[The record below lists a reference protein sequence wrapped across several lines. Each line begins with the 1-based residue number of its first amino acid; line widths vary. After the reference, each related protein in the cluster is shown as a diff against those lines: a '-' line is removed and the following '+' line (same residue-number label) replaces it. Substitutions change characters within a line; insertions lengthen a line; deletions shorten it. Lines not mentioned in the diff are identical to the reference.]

1 MIEFLVDRK
10 RTALAILVVLIFAGI
25 FGRANIPLE
34 DNPEIIVPV
43 VYIGVSLNGI
53 SPQDAERLLLKP
65 LEDEVRGI
73 EGVDEL
79 QGFAFENYA
88 AVIVQFDA
96 ADSMK
101 LSMDKVRDAVNDAK
115 VNFPEDTN
123 DPIVREVSVTDDPNI
138 IIVINAEKSTER
150 YVLNV
155 ARQIKKDLELIPSI
169 FEVEIVG
176 ARDEQLEAVI
186 NRSQIENYNITFPEI
201 IRAVSNNNQVVTTG
215 EIETANGQFSVSVPG
230 LFETA
235 KDVYDL
241 PIRSTNNS
249 TIFLSDIADIKR
261 NFKERE
267 SYTKVNGVRSVS
279 LMVKKGRGTN
289 LIETADKIEEVVDSY
304 IDKIPEEVDIS
315 YILDSRAMT
324 VDQVNSLQGNI
335 LMATLFVLLIT
346 MLALGIRSSFIVG
359 SGIPISILV
368 SLFILYIAGYDY
380 NFMVI
385 FGILV
390 ALGMLIDGSLVVV
403 EFADRKMVEGLNKT
417 EAFIYAAKRMFWP
430 IVASAA
436 TTLAVFI
443 PLFFWPGISGQ
454 FMKILPLTIFIVLFV
469 ALIYSLL
476 FVPVIG
482 SVFGKASNSSASNFK
497 NLGSDSDFDI
507 DKLRGALGY
516 YVSILNRII
525 KKPIL
530 TLLILISALYIV
542 ISSYFAYGPG
552 MVFFSTSDPFF
563 GQAKI
568 AARGNLSIN
577 EIERLSA
584 DVEKIITDTDGI
596 KSVFLQTGAFGG
608 IGSSAGGSSEDT
620 IANLFFEFT
629 DRSTRDNGHKIIS
642 KIRDQVNQISG
653 IKVEVSELQNGPP
666 VGKDLEI
673 RIMGPSTDAII
684 PITKKMRQHIDKN
697 VDGLISVED
706 TLPVPLVEWELIID
720 KPKASQFGADVF
732 TIGSA
737 VNLVTNGVMIG
748 KYRPNDV
755 DDELE
760 IFVRYS
766 EDQRSIDQLDNIMIE
781 TNYGSVPISNFV
793 KKKPKRN
800 VSFIRR
806 YDARNAMYI
815 KANVDESTTVGEKS
829 AELGKWV
836 EEQKFPG
843 NIEIVFGGENEEQN
857 ESMKFV
863 IQAFII
869 SILIMAALLVTQFNS
884 FYQSFIILSAVLMST
899 AGVFFGLLVFDQ
911 QFSAIMHG
919 IGIISLAGIVVNNNI
934 ILIDAFNFIRKKNK
948 DLDVASSILKASA
961 QRLRPIFLTTLTTM
975 LGLIPLALNYSIDP
989 ISREIAYDSNVSSFW
1004 APLAQCIVYGLS
1016 FSAILTLIVT
1026 PCLIVL
1032 PSHLREILKKYSRSN
1047 SKIINA

>member
-10 RTALAILVVLIFAGI
+10 RTALAILVVLIFAGF
-25 FGRANIPLE
+25 FGRSNIPIE
-34 DNPEIIVPV
+34 AEPEIVVPV
-43 VYIGVSLNGI
+43 IYIGVSLRGI

-65 LEDEVRGI
+65 LEDEIRSI
-73 EGVDEL
+73 EGVDEM

-88 AVIVQFDA
+88 GIVVKFDA

-101 LSMDKVRDAVNDAK
+101 LSMDKVRDAANDAK
-115 VNFPEDTN
+115 INFPEDAN
-123 DPIVREVSVTDDPNI
+123 DPVISELSVSDEPNI
-138 IIVINAEKSTER
+138 IIVINSETASER
-150 YVLNV
+150 YVLNL
-155 ARQIKKDLELIPSI
+155 AQQIKKDIELIPSI
-169 FEVEIVG
+169 FEVEIAG
-176 ARDEQLEAVI
+176 SRDEQLEAII
-186 NRSQIENYNITFPEI
+186 NRSQLENYEITFAEI
-201 IRAVSNNNQVVTTG
+201 LRAVSNNNQVVTTG
-215 EIETANGQFSVSVPG
+215 EIETAQGQFSVSVSG

-249 TIFLSDIADIKR
+249 TIFLSDIAEIKR
-261 NFKERE
+261 NFKDRKN
-267 SYTKVNGVRSVS
+267 YTKVNGKQSIS
-279 LMVKKGRGTN
+279 LFVTKGRGTN
-289 LIETADKIEEVVDSY
+289 LIATINQVEEIVESY
-304 IDKIPEEVDIS
+304 ISKIPDEVKIS
-315 YILDSRAMT
+315 YMLDSR
-324 VDQVNSLQGNI
+324 DLIGKQVNSLQGNI
-335 LMATLFVLLIT
+335 LLATLFVLIIT

-403 EFADRKMVEGLNKT
+403 EFADRKMVEGLDKT
-417 EAFIYAAKRMFWP
+417 DAYIHAAKRMFWP
-430 IVASAA
+430 IVASTA

-443 PLFFWPGISGQ
+443 PLFFWPGIAGQ
-454 FMKILPLTIFIVLFV
+454 FMRVLPLTIFIVLFV
-469 ALIYSLL
+469 ALFYSLL

-482 SVFGKASNSSASNFK
+482 SVFGKPSNSSISNFK
-497 NLGSDSDFDI
+497 NLGSENNFD
-507 DKLRGALGY
+507 LSSLTGALGK
-516 YVSILNRII
+516 YVNILNSII
-525 KKPIL
+525 KRPIL
-530 TLLILISALYIV
+530 TLIIIVSILYMI
-542 ISSYFAYGPG
+542 ISSYLSYGPG

-568 AARGNLSIN
+568 SARGNLSIN
-577 EIERLSA
+577 EIDRLST
-584 DVEKIITDTDGI
+584 DVEKIITESKGI
-596 KSVFLQTGAFGG
+596 KSVFLQTGQFGG
-608 IGSSAGGSSEDT
+608 LGSSSGGNSEDT
-620 IANLFFEFT
+620 IANIFFEFT
-629 DRSTRDNGHKIIS
+629 DRSDRENGHII
-642 KIRDQVNQISG
+642 IRQIRHKVNEISG

-673 RIMGPSTDAII
+673 RIMGPTTDSII
-684 PITKKMRQHIDKN
+684 PIAEMMRAHIDKN
-697 VDGLISVED
+697 IEGLISVED

-737 VNLVTNGVMIG
+737 INLVTNGVMLG
-748 KYRPNDV
+748 KYRPSDV

-760 IFVRYS
+760 IFVRYPKN
-766 EDQRSIDQLDNIMIE
+766 QRSIDQLDNIMIE
-781 TNYGSVPISNFV
+781 TNFGSIPISNFI
-793 KKKPKRN
+793 KKKAKKN

-806 YDARNAMYI
+806 YDARNVVYI
-815 KANVDESTTVGEKS
+815 KANVDETTTVGAKS
-829 AELGKWV
+829 SELNEWV
-836 EEQKFPG
+836 EEQNFP
-843 NIEIVFGGENEEQN
+843 NYIDVVFGGENEEQN
-857 ESMKFV
+857 NSMKFV
-863 IQAFII
+863 IQAFTI

-884 FYQSFIILSAVLMST
+884 FYQSFIILSAVVMST

-934 ILIDAFNFIRKKNK
+934 ILIDAYNYIRKRS
-948 DLDVASSILKASA
+948 DDDIATSILKASA
-961 QRLRPIFLTTLTTM
+961 QRLRPIFLTTITTM

-989 ISREIAYDSNVSSFW
+989 LYRNIAYDSNVTSFW

-1032 PSHLREILKKYSRSN
+1032 PSRLNEIIESIKKRTF
-1047 SKIINA
+1047 KTLDA

>member
-10 RTALAILVVLIFAGI
+10 RTALAILVVLIFAGF
-25 FGRANIPLE
+25 FGRSNIPIE
-34 DNPEIIVPV
+34 AEPEIVVPV
-43 VYIGVSLNGI
+43 IYIGVSLRGI

-65 LEDEVRGI
+65 LEDEIRSI
-73 EGVDEL
+73 EGVDEM

-88 AVIVQFDA
+88 GIVVKFDA

-101 LSMDKVRDAVNDAK
+101 LSMDKVRDAANDAK
-115 VNFPEDTN
+115 INFPEDAN
-123 DPIVREVSVTDDPNI
+123 DPVISELSVSDEPNI
-138 IIVINAEKSTER
+138 IIVINSETASER
-150 YVLNV
+150 YVLNL
-155 ARQIKKDLELIPSI
+155 AQQIKKDIELIPSI
-169 FEVEIVG
+169 FEVEIAG
-176 ARDEQLEAVI
+176 SRDEQLEAII
-186 NRSQIENYNITFPEI
+186 NRSQLENYEITFAEI
-201 IRAVSNNNQVVTTG
+201 LRAVSNNNQVVTTG
-215 EIETANGQFSVSVPG
+215 EIETAQGQFSVSVSG

-249 TIFLSDIADIKR
+249 TIFLSDIAEIKR
-261 NFKERE
+261 NFKDRKN
-267 SYTKVNGVRSVS
+267 YTKVNGKQSIS
-279 LMVKKGRGTN
+279 LFVTKGRGTN
-289 LIETADKIEEVVDSY
+289 LIATINQVEEIVESY
-304 IDKIPEEVDIS
+304 ISKIPDEVKIS
-315 YILDSRAMT
+315 YMLDSR
-324 VDQVNSLQGNI
+324 DLIGKQVNSLQGNI
-335 LMATLFVLLIT
+335 LLATLFVLIIT

-403 EFADRKMVEGLNKT
+403 EFADRKMVEGLDKT
-417 EAFIYAAKRMFWP
+417 DAYIHAAKRMFWP
-430 IVASAA
+430 IVASTA

-443 PLFFWPGISGQ
+443 PLFFWPGIAGQ
-454 FMKILPLTIFIVLFV
+454 FMRVLPLTIFIVLFV
-469 ALIYSLL
+469 ALFYSLL

-482 SVFGKASNSSASNFK
+482 SVFGKPSNSSISNFK
-497 NLGSDSDFDI
+497 NLGSETNFD
-507 DKLRGALGY
+507 LSSLTGALGK
-516 YVSILNRII
+516 YVNILNSII
-525 KKPIL
+525 KRPIL
-530 TLLILISALYIV
+530 TLIIIVSILYMI
-542 ISSYFAYGPG
+542 ISSYLSYGPG

-568 AARGNLSIN
+568 SARGNLSIN
-577 EIERLSA
+577 EIDRLST
-584 DVEKIITDTDGI
+584 DVEKIITESKGI
-596 KSVFLQTGAFGG
+596 KSVFLQTGQFGG
-608 IGSSAGGSSEDT
+608 LGSSSGGNSEDT
-620 IANLFFEFT
+620 IANIFFEFT
-629 DRSTRDNGHKIIS
+629 DRSDRENGHII
-642 KIRDQVNQISG
+642 IRQIRHKVNEISG

-673 RIMGPSTDAII
+673 RIMGPTTDSII
-684 PITKKMRQHIDKN
+684 PIAEMMRAHIDKN
-697 VDGLISVED
+697 IEGLISVED

-737 VNLVTNGVMIG
+737 INLVTNGVMLG
-748 KYRPNDV
+748 KYRPSDV

-760 IFVRYS
+760 IFVRYPKN
-766 EDQRSIDQLDNIMIE
+766 QRSIDQLDNIMIE
-781 TNYGSVPISNFV
+781 TNFGSIPISNFI
-793 KKKPKRN
+793 KKKAKKN

-806 YDARNAMYI
+806 YDARNVVYI
-815 KANVDESTTVGEKS
+815 KANVDETTTVGAKS
-829 AELGKWV
+829 SELNEWV
-836 EEQKFPG
+836 EEQNFP
-843 NIEIVFGGENEEQN
+843 NYIDVVFGGENEEQN
-857 ESMKFV
+857 NSMKFV
-863 IQAFII
+863 IQAFTI

-884 FYQSFIILSAVLMST
+884 FYQSFIILSAVVMST

-934 ILIDAFNFIRKKNK
+934 ILIDAYNYIRKRS
-948 DLDVASSILKASA
+948 DDDIATSILKASA
-961 QRLRPIFLTTLTTM
+961 QRLRPIFLTTITTM

-989 ISREIAYDSNVSSFW
+989 LYRNIAYDSNVTSFW

-1032 PSHLREILKKYSRSN
+1032 PSRLNEIIESIKKRTF
-1047 SKIINA
+1047 KTLDA

>member
-25 FGRANIPLE
+25 FGRANIPIE
-34 DNPEIIVPV
+34 SEPEIVVPV
-43 VYIGVSLNGI
+43 IYIGASLNGI

-88 AVIVQFDA
+88 AVIVKFDA

-101 LSMDKVRDAVNDAK
+101 LSIDKIRDAVNDAK
-115 VNFPEDTN
+115 VNFPDEAN
-123 DPIVREVSVTDDPNI
+123 DPIIREVSVTDEPNI
-138 IIVINAEKSTER
+138 IISIDTEYSTER
-150 YVLNV
+150 YVLNL

-169 FEVEIVG
+169 FEVEIEG

-186 NRSQIENYNITFPEI
+186 NRSQLENYNITFSEI

-215 EIETANGQFSVSVPG
+215 EINTGNGQFSVSVPG

-235 KDVYDL
+235 KDVYEL
-241 PIRSTNNS
+241 PIRSTDNS
-249 TIFLSDIADIKR
+249 SIFLSDISDIKR

-267 SYTKVNGVRSVS
+267 SYTKVNGSKSVS

-289 LIETADKIEEVVDSY
+289 LIETINEVEEVVDSY
-304 IDKIPEEVDIS
+304 IKKVPEEVNIS
-315 YILDSRAMT
+315 YILDSREMIT
-324 VDQVNSLQGNI
+324 DQVNSLQGNI
-335 LMATLFVLLIT
+335 LLATLFVLLIT

-403 EFADRKMVEGLNKT
+403 EFADRKMVEGLNRT
-417 EAFIYAAKRMFWP
+417 EAYIYAAKRMFWP

-454 FMKILPLTIFIVLFV
+454 FMRVLPLTIFIVLFV
-469 ALIYSLL
+469 ALFYSLL

-482 SVFGKASNSSASNFK
+482 SVFGKASASSSTNFK
-497 NLGSDSDFDI
+497 ALGSDSDFE
-507 DKLRGALGY
+507 LNSLTGALGK
-516 YVSILNRII
+516 YVGFLSKLI
-525 KKPIL
+525 KRPIL
-530 TLLILISALYIV
+530 TLSIVITVLYAI

-552 MVFFSTSDPFF
+552 MVFFTTSDPFF
-563 GQAKI
+563 GQAKV

-584 DVEKIITDTDGI
+584 DVEKIITETKGI
-596 KSVFLQTGAFGG
+596 RSVFLQTGRFGG
-608 IGSSAGGSSEDT
+608 IGSGGGGSSEDT

-629 DRSTRDNGHKIIS
+629 ERSTRENGHVVIKQ
-642 KIRDQVNQISG
+642 IREKVDLISG

-673 RIMGPSTDAII
+673 RIMGPSTDQII
-684 PITKKMRQHIDKN
+684 PITKRLRAHIDVN
-697 VDGLISVED
+697 VEGLISIED
-706 TLPVPLVEWELIID
+706 TLPIPLVEWELIID

-737 VNLVTNGVMIG
+737 VNLITNGVMIG

-760 IFVRYS
+760 IFVRYP

-781 TNYGSVPISNFV
+781 TNFGSVPISNFV
-793 KKKPKRN
+793 EKKPKRN

-806 YDARNAMYI
+806 FDARNAMYI
-815 KANVDESTTVGEKS
+815 KANVDDTTTVGEKS
-829 AELGKWV
+829 AELSEWV

-843 NIEIVFGGENEEQN
+843 NIDIVFGGENEEQN
-857 ESMKFV
+857 NSMKFV
-863 IQAFII
+863 IQAFTI

-884 FYQSFIILSAVLMST
+884 FYQSFIILSAVIMST
-899 AGVFFGLLVFDQ
+899 SGVFFGLLIFDQ

-934 ILIDAFNFIRKKNK
+934 ILIDAFNFIHKKNK

-961 QRLRPIFLTTLTTM
+961 QRLRPIFLTTITTM

-989 ISREIAYDSNVSSFW
+989 LSREISYDSNVTSFW
-1004 APLAQCIVYGLS
+1004 GPLAQCIVYGLS
-1016 FSAILTLIVT
+1016 FSAILTLVVT

-1032 PSHLREILKKYSRSN
+1032 PSHLKKIISEFRKPK